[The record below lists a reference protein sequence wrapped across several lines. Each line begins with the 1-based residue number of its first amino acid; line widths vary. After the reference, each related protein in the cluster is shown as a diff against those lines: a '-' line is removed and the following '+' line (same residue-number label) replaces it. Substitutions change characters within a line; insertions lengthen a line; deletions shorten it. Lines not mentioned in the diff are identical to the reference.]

1 MSLNKDTLSNI
12 FSGGGILA
20 FLADA
25 QVVLTT
31 LVLITALVLNIKN
44 IMSKMKKTDKM
55 ADN

>member
-1 MSLNKDTLSNI
+1 MNKDTIANLV
-12 FSGGGILA
+12 SGGGILA

-31 LVLITALVLNIKN
+31 LVLLTALILNIKN
-44 IMSKMKKTDKM
+44 IMAKFKKPDKM

>member
-1 MSLNKDTLSNI
+1 MSMNKDTIANLV
-12 FSGGGILA
+12 SGGGILA

-31 LVLITALVLNIKN
+31 LVLLTALILNIKN
-44 IMSKMKKTDKM
+44 IMAKFKKPDKM